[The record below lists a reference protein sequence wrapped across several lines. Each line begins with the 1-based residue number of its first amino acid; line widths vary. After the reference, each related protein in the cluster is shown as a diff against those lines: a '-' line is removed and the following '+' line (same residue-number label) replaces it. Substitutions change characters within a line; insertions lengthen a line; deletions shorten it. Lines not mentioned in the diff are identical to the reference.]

1 MTVEESTP
9 SLSLQGK
16 VALVTGGGTGI
27 GKGIALE
34 FARAG
39 ADVAISGRRIGPLE
53 DVAEEITDFGQRALP
68 ISADISNKTD
78 VDNLVDTVNRDLGQI
93 DILVNNAATGG
104 QGPGLLGSDEDRWDE
119 VIDINLKGVYLCC
132 HAVAPGMIE
141 RGSGN
146 IINISSIA
154 SFYNSRG
161 ARLYGIAKAGVNFM
175 TTGLAQDLAPHNIRV
190 NCIAPGTIQT
200 DMLAIDVGDKP
211 ENWEAVGKFVPLGR
225 VGQPVDIA
233 TVALFLASGAA
244 NYVTSQI
251 ISVDAGLTDS
261 PGLGKIF

>member
-9 SLSLQGK
+9 SLALQGK

-53 DVAEEITDFGQRALP
+53 DVAEEITDLGQRALP

-154 SFYNSRG
+154 SF
-161 ARLYGIAKAGVNFM
+161 
-175 TTGLAQDLAPHNIRV
+175 
-190 NCIAPGTIQT
+190 
-200 DMLAIDVGDKP
+200 
-211 ENWEAVGKFVPLGR
+211 
-225 VGQPVDIA
+225 
-233 TVALFLASGAA
+233 
-244 NYVTSQI
+244 
-251 ISVDAGLTDS
+251 
-261 PGLGKIF
+261 

>member
-1 MTVEESTP
+1 MTVGESTP

-39 ADVAISGRRIGPLE
+39 AVVAISGRRIGPLE
-53 DVAEEITDFGQRALP
+53 DVAKEITDFGQRALP
-68 ISADISNKTD
+68 VSADVSKKTD
-78 VDNLVDTVNRDLGQI
+78 VDNLVDTVDRDLGQI

-104 QGPGLLGSDEDRWDE
+104 QGPNMLGSDEDRWDE

-154 SFYNSRG
+154 SFFNSRG

-233 TVALFLASGAA
+233 TVALFLASDAA

-261 PGLGKIF
+261 PGLGKMF